1 MTATNDQ
8 AGAGQQRRVR
18 DGHHV
23 TRVHDELRNRILR
36 GEMAPGTSMSQV
48 ELAEMLDAGRT
59 PLREALRLLQSEGL
73 VENEPNRNVRVAE
86 FTLDDVEDLYL
97 MRIALECS
105 AALVTVPELV
115 SSDIAELGG
124 LITQMEY
131 FEAERDHVGWE
142 APHRAFHLKLIGGAG
157 PQTRRTIEQLWDHAE
172 RYRRFYELA
181 DPPPWLLRV
190 AEHRGLLD
198 AAKSGDGDEVSRLL
212 ALHYAGTVV
221 ETVHGAGSS
230 AELKTLR
237 AVLKKF
243 AGTDRLPAPTAKSS

>member
-1 MTATNDQ
+1 MTTTNDETGEEQ
-8 AGAGQQRRVR
+8 GRRTR
-18 DGHHV
+18 DGQHV

-36 GEMAPGTSMSQV
+36 GEMQPGTSMSQV
-48 ELAEMLDAGRT
+48 ELAELLDAGRT

-73 VENEPNRNVRVAE
+73 IENEPNRNVRVAE

-97 MRIALECS
+97 MRISLECS
-105 AALVTVPELV
+105 AALVTVPELAP
-115 SSDIAELGG
+115 SDIAELGG

-131 FEAERDHVGWE
+131 FETEREHVGWE
-142 APHRAFHLKLIGGAG
+142 TPHRAFHLKLVSGAG

-198 AAKSGDGDEVSRLL
+198 AAK
-212 ALHYAGTVV
+212 AG
-221 ETVHGAGSS
+221 
-230 AELKTLR
+230 
-237 AVLKKF
+237 
-243 AGTDRLPAPTAKSS
+243 